1 MTRLRIKSSPFGS
14 FVLVFALVLFLTLF
28 LGQGLG
34 RFYLGN
40 ITREVPEEI
49 LKRNI
54 SLSSR
59 GGSSAVYESRS
70 KKKVLRLKQVEYYTL
85 LVVTADRKEQALQL
99 GQELAQKGFPVIVTG
114 EEPYE
119 ILLGFVNKEESL
131 VALAKRIK
139 VGEKE
144 AEVRKDYLN
153 KVAFKFSAEDTFA
166 AEKIAPFLGKVS
178 LCLEKGL
185 LLYPGTVVNEETIIS
200 FRPKFSL
207 LADSLKEV
215 ALEGQKIS
223 EESSEEMSKTLKRLS
238 KLCSQWGESL
248 HQVEQEW
255 TDFVFLKSQ
264 QQGLALLEE
273 YHFFVKTAN

>member
-1 MTRLRIKSSPFGS
+1 LTRLRIKSSPFGS
-14 FVLVFALVLFLTLF
+14 FILVLTLVLFFTLF

-40 ITREVPEEI
+40 ITREVPQETQ
-49 LKRNI
+49 KRNI

-59 GGSSAVYESRS
+59 GGSSAYELRP

-85 LVVTADRKEQALQL
+85 LVVTADEREKALHL
-99 GQELAQKGFPVIVTG
+99 GEELGQKGFPVIVTG
-114 EEPYE
+114 EGPFEV
-119 ILLGFVNKEESL
+119 LLGLASKSESL

-144 AEVRKDYLN
+144 AEARKDYLN
-153 KVAFKFSAEDTFA
+153 KVAFKFTVDDTFA

-185 LLYPGTVVNEETIIS
+185 FLYQSTTVREETLIS
-200 FRPKFSL
+200 LRPKFSL
-207 LADSLKEV
+207 LADSLEEV
-215 ALEGQKIS
+215 AFEGRKIS
-223 EESSEEMSKTLKRLS
+223 EESPEEMGKALQRLS
-238 KLCSQWGESL
+238 GLCSQWAQSL
-248 HQVEQEW
+248 CQAEKEW
-255 TDFVFLKSQ
+255 TDGALLKSQ

-273 YHFFVKTAN
+273 YHFFVKTTN